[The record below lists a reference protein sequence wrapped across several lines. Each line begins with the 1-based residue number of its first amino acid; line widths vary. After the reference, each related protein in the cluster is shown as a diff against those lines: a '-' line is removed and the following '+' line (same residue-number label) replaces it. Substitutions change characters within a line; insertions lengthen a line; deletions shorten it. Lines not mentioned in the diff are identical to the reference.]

1 MGLELLLIFP
11 PGLGDAA
18 AAVYTTVA
26 DVGHRTRNGE
36 PKKSGIFYPTFL
48 KTALQAVNIV
58 FQIKKIALITIVYR
72 LHKSNYTSTSLQN
85 AKKEDE
91 YKICN

>member
-36 PKKSGIFYPTFL
+36 PKKSGIFYPAFL

-58 FQIKKIALITIVYR
+58 FQIKKIAL
-72 LHKSNYTSTSLQN
+72 NTSVPATQIKLYEYFTSKC
-85 AKKEDE
+85 KKRRR
-91 YKICN
+91 I